1 VRALSGHGQ
10 KHVEA
15 KTGPRAAPGAAV
27 LARPGFRAQG
37 DARLSRD
44 LPGGEVPMRCP
55 RSRRVHSTT
64 HRHFKDAPE
73 ASYGHRAAPILRWFG
88 GVSHQHENEGRRAT
102 QVEADASVVC
112 SADTG
117 CAGLKSGVV
126 PHAHPNPH
134 YHRAHACWQRGG
146 RLRGRMGAGSSVEQC
161 SSRRRV
167 AQAAAQCRWPR
178 PDGAQPPPL
187 ST

>member
-1 VRALSGHGQ
+1 MRALSGHGHTSKPRLPVAQ
-10 KHVEA
+10 
-15 KTGPRAAPGAAV
+15 GPPLAA
-27 LARPGFRAQG
+27 LARPGSRAQG

-55 RSRRVHSTT
+55 RSRRVHTGPG
-64 HRHFKDAPE
+64 HFKDAPE

-117 CAGLKSGVV
+117 SAGFKSGVV
-126 PHAHPNPH
+126 PHAAPTPTPTTTERMLAAGRATQGPN
-134 YHRAHACWQRGG
+134 G
-146 RLRGRMGAGSSVEQC
+146 RR
-161 SSRRRV
+161 
-167 AQAAAQCRWPR
+167 
-178 PDGAQPPPL
+178 
-187 ST
+187 